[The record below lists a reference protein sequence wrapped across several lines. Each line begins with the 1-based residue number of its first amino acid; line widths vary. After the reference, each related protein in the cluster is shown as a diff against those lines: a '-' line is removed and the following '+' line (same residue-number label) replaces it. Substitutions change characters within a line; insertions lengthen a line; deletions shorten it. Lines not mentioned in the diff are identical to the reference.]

1 MIKTHSEVQ
10 VTDAELLDHLDAER
24 MKGFGAAMRV
34 TTMTFHVP
42 AHMTF
47 REYVTVQI
55 GRTPTGLRASVDELR
70 SAFVR
75 GVMATGAWDRE
86 TAVRASKIAYGD
98 NGERT
103 NMDAPEILPAAARA
117 VAHPPNDNL
126 LRRMAAVEATNGVD
140 VGMPPGAVVLTDQ
153 MDSPF
158 PCVKCGRDTGKDA
171 QRLYGAVCHPTCESR
186 PTSAGQSTGGESNAG
201 E

>member
-1 MIKTHSEVQ
+1 MGYSKTLLGALPESQTTGQRARATESDVLLAEEAQQHFAGLANSDDVQ
-10 VTDAELLDHLDAER
+10 DRDR
-24 MKGFGAAMRV
+24 CQQIGAALFRV
-34 TTMTFHVP
+34 
-42 AHMTF
+42 
-47 REYVTVQI
+47 I
-55 GRTPTGLRASVDELR
+55 
-70 SAFVR
+70 
-75 GVMATGAWDRE
+75 
-86 TAVRASKIAYGD
+86 
-98 NGERT
+98 
-103 NMDAPEILPAAARA
+103 AAARA

-186 PTSAGQSTGGESNAG
+186 PTSAGHSTGGESNAG